1 MKDEDEQQ
9 GHGAIR
15 ALSPDTGDLEWEFK
29 MTGVGESGILST
41 AGDILV
47 TGTMDGYMLVLD
59 SFTGK
64 KLLSLNLG
72 GKIACSP
79 ITFTA
84 QGKQYLAVTS
94 GNAMFVFGLR

>member
-1 MKDEDEQQ
+1 
-9 GHGAIR
+9 
-15 ALSPDTGDLEWEFK
+15 
-29 MTGVGESGILST
+29 
-41 AGDILV
+41 
-47 TGTMDGYMLVLD
+47 MLVLD

>member
-1 MKDEDEQQ
+1 
-9 GHGAIR
+9 
-15 ALSPDTGDLEWEFK
+15 
-29 MTGVGESGILST
+29 MTGVGESGLLST
-41 AGDILV
+41 DGDILV

-59 SFTGK
+59 SFTGRN
-64 KLLSLNLG
+64 LVSLNLG
-72 GKIACSP
+72 GRIASSP